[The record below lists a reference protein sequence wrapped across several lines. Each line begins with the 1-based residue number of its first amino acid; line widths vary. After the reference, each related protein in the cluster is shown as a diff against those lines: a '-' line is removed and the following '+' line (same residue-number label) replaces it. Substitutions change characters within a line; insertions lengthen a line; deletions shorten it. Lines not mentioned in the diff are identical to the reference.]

1 MKCNAPAMNL
11 SHRSNV
17 SRALVSLLSVACLGA
32 LSACAEDPEFMETEA
47 AAELDADSITATYP
61 SGSVARTLNTA
72 NFRRCAAVSNS
83 CAPYGQLAAR
93 TTVTMVTGRPSNGFY
108 EVATSTPVGGQS
120 RGWVHGNLLTI
131 VSVGTPTPGGTSE
144 LATAIVDRTQSC
156 TPLSGAPRYSKDSGG
171 TRNISVCQ
179 SGSAIWFR
187 ADMDIDCDGG
197 SSAQCRADPYYQSQ
211 TSGTTSTG
219 RPLDASTL
227 SFMVI
232 PLDTDGFSFSARNVK
247 IGTVVAMVYS
257 GRIVYGIV
265 GDAGPRGVIGEASAR
280 AAELLGINASPIS
293 GGVESGVTYV
303 VFPGVRVTRNEDAA
317 EARTLAERA
326 VNAWLGR

>member
-1 MKCNAPAMNL
+1 MKL
-11 SHRSNV
+11 SHL
-17 SRALVSLLSVACLGA
+17 SRAVVSVLSVALFGA
-32 LSACAEDPEFMETEA
+32 MPSCAEEAEFMETEA

-61 SGSVARTLNTA
+61 SGSIARTLNTA

-93 TTVTMVTGRPSNGFY
+93 TTVTLVTGRPSNGFY
-108 EVATSTPVGGQS
+108 EVATSAPVGGES

-131 VSVGTPTPGGTSE
+131 VSLGTPMTMPGGSSA
-144 LATAIVDRTQSC
+144 LASAVLDRTQSC
-156 TPLSGAPRYSKDSGG
+156 APLSGAPRYAKDSGG
-171 TRNISVCQ
+171 TRNVPICQ

-197 SSAQCRADPYYQSQ
+197 SSAQCRSDPYYQSQ
-211 TSGTTSTG
+211 TSGTSSTG

-227 SFMVI
+227 SFVVI

-247 IGTVVAMVYS
+247 MGTVAAIVYA

-265 GDAGPRGVIGEASAR
+265 GDAGPRGVIGEASAKT
-280 AAELLGINASPIS
+280 AELLGINASPIS

-326 VNAWLGR
+326 VNSWLGR